1 MIKIILKPQKMTR
14 IPLNLKYDQNTL
26 ETKKNDQN
34 TPKLKKIT
42 EIPSKPRNDI
52 TKQNHNSNLDRLR
65 FSTALNFYLSIV
77 GVFFFLFFH
86 LLKRNLTKK
95 K

>member
-1 MIKIILKPQKMTR
+1 MIKIILKPQKMTK

-42 EIPSKPRNDI
+42 EIPSKPR
-52 TKQNHNSNLDRLR
+52 K
-65 FSTALNFYLSIV
+65 
-77 GVFFFLFFH
+77 
-86 LLKRNLTKK
+86 
-95 K
+95 